1 MSSKI
6 KEYITQCEI
15 LRQYSVKQ
23 AKETLMSLEPT
34 DRPWEK
40 VTVDICNLD
49 NKDYL
54 IAVDYFSNFREI
66 DRFRDTK
73 ASTCTKAEES
83 LHETAFLIL

>member
-1 MSSKI
+1 MSAKI

-15 LRQYSVKQ
+15 LRQYSAKQ

-34 DRPWEK
+34 DGPWEK

-54 IAVDYFSNFREI
+54 IAVDYFSNFWEI

-73 ASTCTKAEES
+73 ASTCVRMLKSHYTKRHS
-83 LHETAFLIL
+83 

>member
-1 MSSKI
+1 MSAKI

-15 LRQYSVKQ
+15 LRQYSGKQ

-40 VTVDICNLD
+40 VTVNICNLD
-49 NKDYL
+49 KHYL

-73 ASTCTKAEES
+73 ASTCVWKLKSHCTKRHS
-83 LHETAFLIL
+83 

>member
-73 ASTCTKAEES
+73 ASTCVRKLKSHCTKRHS
-83 LHETAFLIL
+83 